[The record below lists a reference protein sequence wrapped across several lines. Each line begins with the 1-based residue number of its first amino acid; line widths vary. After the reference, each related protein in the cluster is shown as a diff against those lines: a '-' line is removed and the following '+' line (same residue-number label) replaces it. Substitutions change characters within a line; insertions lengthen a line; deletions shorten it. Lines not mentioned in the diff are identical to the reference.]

1 MRTLD
6 SKTYNETLAL
16 EHQLEEKIDA
26 DVWEMMR
33 DEEEIKLD
41 FKVDTTHYKNLI
53 NADGYLLFNIEY
65 YDDEDGLVYEEE
77 RDFNEESLNIKLMI
91 YHQIVKH
98 NG

>member
-1 MRTLD
+1 
-6 SKTYNETLAL
+6 
-16 EHQLEEKIDA
+16 
-26 DVWEMMR
+26 
-33 DEEEIKLD
+33 
-41 FKVDTTHYKNLI
+41 
-53 NADGYLLFNIEY
+53 LLFNIEY

>member
-1 MRTLD
+1 MKTLD

-16 EHQLEEKIDA
+16 EHQLEKKIDA
-26 DVWEMMR
+26 DMWELMR
-33 DEEEIKLD
+33 DEEEVKLD

-53 NADGYLLFNIEY
+53 NADGWLLFNIEY
-65 YDDEDGLVYEEE
+65 YDDEDGLIYEEE
-77 RDFNEESLNIKLMI
+77 LDFNEQPLNIKLMI